1 MNEKRWSFAYHA
13 KVALALRQLSVIP
26 LSFSGH
32 LVVPIYVVLFSARE
46 ILGERLCSRITS
58 K

>member
-1 MNEKRWSFAYHA
+1 
-13 KVALALRQLSVIP
+13 